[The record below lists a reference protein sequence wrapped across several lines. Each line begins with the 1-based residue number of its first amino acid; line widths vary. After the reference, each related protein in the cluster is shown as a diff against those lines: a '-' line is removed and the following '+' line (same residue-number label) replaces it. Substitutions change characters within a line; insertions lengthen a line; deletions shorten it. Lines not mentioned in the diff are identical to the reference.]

1 MDSMDSQT
9 DQTIRIKSLEAGTSL
24 VGRLC
29 APNAGGPC
37 FSPDQRTRS
46 HKPQL
51 KDPTSLNKDP
61 LIVSQL
67 RRSTA
72 KYIFKK

>member
-1 MDSMDSQT
+1 MDSMGSQT

-46 HKPQL
+46 HKFKQR
-51 KDPTSLNKDP
+51 SLDSLTTKTKH
-61 LIVSQL
+61 SQV
-67 RRSTA
+67 
-72 KYIFKK
+72 YF